1 MNPITPLPPF
11 APIAPPPAPQI
22 LSLRATDLPARLSRR
37 LIANE
42 DLPLKLSHFH
52 PYKSKLLFLFRSLFG
67 KLKPTHSTPKGP
79 SLRPLSPHIH
89 KGPVHS
95 TSTKSIVSHT
105 FQSLS
110 P

>member
-52 PYKSKLLFLFRSLFG
+52 PCYYSFFALYLEN
-67 KLKPTHSTPKGP
+67 
-79 SLRPLSPHIH
+79 
-89 KGPVHS
+89 
-95 TSTKSIVSHT
+95 
-105 FQSLS
+105 
-110 P
+110 